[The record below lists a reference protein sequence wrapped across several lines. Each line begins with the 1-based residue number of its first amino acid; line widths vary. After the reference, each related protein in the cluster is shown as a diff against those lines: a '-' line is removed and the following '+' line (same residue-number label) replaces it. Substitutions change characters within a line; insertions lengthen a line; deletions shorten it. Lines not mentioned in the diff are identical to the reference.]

1 MTPETVCPVCGLS
14 SIPSNRVRC
23 PQCDADLTCFMVL
36 DSLHDEP
43 VRKNTGSRKQVIL
56 LVAASFVLCLV
67 YVLSAYQLYSLKQL
81 ENRVLDR
88 KTSFID
94 TGPDAGLK
102 RFVINQPKA
111 HTNGVAGNKPIIKIK
126 ENIER
131 QSVPV
136 KLSEK
141 ADIGTGLDSVSVKL
155 SKKADIG
162 TGLDEVPVKVL
173 KKADIGTGLD
183 EDSKFLTY
191 RATEKDTLWS
201 ISQKYYGLG
210 DYYPVLLEHNCH
222 LGIYDIGDGIQ
233 IKILKDTAMARDIYK
248 KITEKKGDSIYW
260 YYTVAEGDTLQLV
273 AGKFYK
279 TKNMIK
285 LITDLNQELDLSPG
299 QRIRI
304 LLK

>member
-1 MTPETVCPVCGLS
+1 MTSETVCPVCGLS
-14 SIPSNRVRC
+14 SISSDRAQC

-43 VRKNTGSRKQVIL
+43 VRRNTESGKQTIL
-56 LVAASFVLCLV
+56 LVAASLVLYLIC
-67 YVLSAYQLYSLKQL
+67 VLSVSQLYLLKQL
-81 ENRVLDR
+81 ENRILDR

-94 TGPDAGLK
+94 AVPDAGLK
-102 RFVINQPKA
+102 RFVIDQPKT
-111 HTNGVAGNKPIIKIK
+111 HTNGVVENKPVIKRKEDIK
-126 ENIER
+126 K

-141 ADIGTGLDSVSVKL
+141 ADV
-155 SKKADIG
+155 
-162 TGLDEVPVKVL
+162 E
-173 KKADIGTGLD
+173 TGLD
-183 EDSKFLTY
+183 EDSNFFIY
-191 RATEKDTLWS
+191 RATEKDTLWD
-201 ISQKYYGLG
+201 ISQKHYGLG

-233 IKILKDTAMARDIYK
+233 IKILRDRAIARNIYK
-248 KITEKKGDSIYW
+248 KITEKKENRIYW
-260 YYTVAEGDTLQLV
+260 YYTVAEGDTPRSV

-285 LITDLNQELDLSPG
+285 LITDLNQKLDLSPG

>member
-1 MTPETVCPVCGLS
+1 MNSETVCPVCGLS

-36 DSLHDEP
+36 NSLSDEP
-43 VRKNTGSRKQVIL
+43 VRKNTGPGKQVIL
-56 LVAASFVLCLV
+56 LVAASFVLCLIC
-67 YVLSAYQLYSLKQL
+67 VLSAYQLYWLKQL
-81 ENRVLDR
+81 ENRILDR

-111 HTNGVAGNKPIIKIK
+111 HTNGVAGNKAIIKIK
-126 ENIER
+126 EDIEEL
-131 QSVPV
+131 SVPV
-136 KLSEK
+136 KPLEK
-141 ADIGTGLDSVSVKL
+141 ADI
-155 SKKADIG
+155 
-162 TGLDEVPVKVL
+162 E
-173 KKADIGTGLD
+173 TGLD
-183 EDSKFLTY
+183 EDSRFWTY
-191 RATEKDTLWS
+191 WATEKDTLWD
-201 ISQKYYGLG
+201 ISKRHYGLG
-210 DYYPVLLEHNCH
+210 EYYPVLLEHNCY

-248 KITEKKGDSIYW
+248 KITEKKGNSIYW
-260 YYTVAEGDTLQLV
+260 YYTVAEGDTLGSV

>member
-1 MTPETVCPVCGLS
+1 MTSETVCPICGLS
-14 SIPSNRVRC
+14 SIPSNRAQC

-43 VRKNTGSRKQVIL
+43 VRKNTGSGKQVIL
-56 LVAASFVLCLV
+56 LVAASLVLCLIC
-67 YVLSAYQLYSLKQL
+67 VLSAYQLYLLKQL
-81 ENRVLDR
+81 ESRILDR

-94 TGPDAGLK
+94 TLPDVGVK
-102 RFVINQPKA
+102 RFVIDQPEV
-111 HTNGVAGNKPIIKIK
+111 HTNGVAENKAIIKIK
-126 ENIER
+126 EDIEG
-131 QSVPV
+131 QLVPV

-141 ADIGTGLDSVSVKL
+141 ANIGTGIEPVPVKSSQKVDIGTGLD
-155 SKKADIG
+155 G
-162 TGLDEVPVKVL
+162 
-173 KKADIGTGLD
+173 
-183 EDSKFLTY
+183 DSKFLIY
-191 RATEKDTLWS
+191 RATEKDTLWD

-210 DYYPVLLEHNCH
+210 DYYPVLLEHNSH

-233 IKILKDTAMARDIYK
+233 MKILKDTAMARDIYK
-248 KITEKKGDSIYW
+248 KIIKKKGNSIYW
-260 YYTVAEGDTLQLV
+260 YYTVAEGDTLRSV

-299 QRIRI
+299 QHIRI

>member
-1 MTPETVCPVCGLS
+1 MTPETICPVCGLS

-43 VRKNTGSRKQVIL
+43 VRKNIRSKKQVIL

-131 QSVPV
+131 QSVPA
-136 KLSEK
+136 KLSE
-141 ADIGTGLDSVSVKL
+141 
-155 SKKADIG
+155 KADIG
-162 TGLDEVPVKVL
+162 TGLDEVPVKL
-173 KKADIGTGLD
+173 PEKADVGTGLD

-191 RATEKDTLWS
+191 RATEQDTLWS

-233 IKILKDTAMARDIYK
+233 IKILKDTAIARDIYK

-260 YYTVAEGDTLQLV
+260 YYTVAEGDTLQSV
-273 AGKFYK
+273 AVKFYK